1 MITKRP
7 LFFTAVLVF
16 LTPLLSIG
24 AVPSSSSLVNR
35 RANAVEE
42 KRFAKH
48 MWPQTHTNSLINKRF
63 AFEHWSKHFSP
74 LGSKRAPIK
83 LTEKSEKI
91 EFTTKL
97 IDREEVKYD
106 MSRWNQ
112 QMADLHRNA
121 GIEMDNQAQLAFN
134 SKLYHMLLQDRK
146 KFGDL
151 GKEVSLRD
159 INRYQFRRNRSD
171 GDIPINK
178 AGADQ

>member
-1 MITKRP
+1 MRINTAL
-7 LFFTAVLVF
+7 LFFLLAGF
-16 LTPLLSIG
+16 LTSLISLDANTST
-24 AVPSSSSLVNR
+24 SSLVNR
-35 RANAVEE
+35 RANTVEE
-42 KRFAKH
+42 KRFSKH
-48 MWPQTHTNSLINKRF
+48 MWSQPKTNFLINKRF
-63 AFEHWSKHFSP
+63 AFEHWNKHFSS

-91 EFTTKL
+91 EFTTNL
-97 IDREEVKYD
+97 IDREEVNYD

-112 QMADLHRNA
+112 RMADLHQNA
-121 GIEMDNQAQLAFN
+121 GIQMDDRAQLVVN

-171 GDIPINK
+171 EGIPINK
-178 AGADQ
+178 AGSD